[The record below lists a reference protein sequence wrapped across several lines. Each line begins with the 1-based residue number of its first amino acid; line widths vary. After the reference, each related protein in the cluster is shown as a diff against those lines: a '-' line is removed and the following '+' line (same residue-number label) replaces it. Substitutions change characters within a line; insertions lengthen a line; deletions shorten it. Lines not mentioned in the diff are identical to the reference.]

1 MKVRLLYFIKYVYRI
16 LKNKDTYSILGNIA
30 TIIVAI
36 TAIYGYIYTIKP
48 TFEMKMLEKQVATL
62 NEKEQNI
69 TIENQKISK
78 ELLKKSNELNMTNVR
93 IAELNDKENDLKNT
107 NNALIKQME
116 EYEKNVQDLQNK
128 ELIYKQNLIN
138 LKKLYTSKTI
148 EYISLMKA
156 R

>member
-1 MKVRLLYFIKYVYRI
+1 M
-16 LKNKDTYSILGNIA
+16 
-30 TIIVAI
+30 
-36 TAIYGYIYTIKP
+36 
-48 TFEMKMLEKQVATL
+48 
-62 NEKEQNI
+62 
-69 TIENQKISK
+69 
-78 ELLKKSNELNMTNVR
+78 LKKSNELNMTNVR

-148 EYISLMKA
+148 EYISYESKITDLFDDRNVSDIFKIKNVNNIEQDLKKSLILPID
-156 R
+156 RIKQQLNKL